1 MLELE
6 GQPAG
11 FLTTVEGGEPFAPVV
26 NEAVGASGVVRKH
39 IGSPEFAPMRM
50 SFGTGMSESLYKW
63 MADVLN
69 HNRSDKNGAIVF
81 CDYNFKE
88 RSRLMFDNA
97 LITEIAFPALDAGSK
112 DAAYFTLT
120 LQPRATRISKA
131 SIGSSV
137 HGFGG
142 KKQQHFSSANF
153 RLKIA
158 GLEAACARVSKIDA
172 IIVKQ
177 PATQRDFGENRDYGV
192 TSEVLTIPNVVF
204 TLGETQAED
213 FYDWFVDFVING
225 NNAQENER
233 AGTLEFLDANLRAT
247 LFTLTLSNLGILRIQ
262 KERIVGEIDVTARVR
277 VELYCEE
284 MAFNSAQES
293 LGSTVTPS
301 ASETSPIV
309 STNSS
314 VNIPPTEI
322 LLGII
327 SGRIRGEEALRATL
341 RIAGSAQ
348 ILNSNEI
355 AESEV
360 VARRLL
366 ATAPPMVFSPSAPKY
381 DDGVLIGERWAAE
394 KATLKELDQVSALVS
409 GEWTAIRLENEHSLI
424 VQLSEAGVIPP
435 GGDGPIDLER
445 DNFVEGIV
453 AGASRV
459 LRSVAPHLSRPK

>member
-6 GQPAG
+6 GQSAG

-26 NEAVGASGVVRKH
+26 NEAVGESGVVRKH
-39 IGSPEFAPMRM
+39 IGPVGFAPIRM
-50 SFGTGMSESLYKW
+50 SFGAGMSEALYKW

-69 HNRSDKNGAIVF
+69 HNGSAKNGAIVF

-88 RSRLMFDNA
+88 RWRLIFDNA

-112 DAAYFTLT
+112 DDAHFTLT
-120 LQPRATRISKA
+120 LQPKATRINKA

-137 HGFGG
+137 PGFGG

-158 GLEAACARVSKIDA
+158 GLEAACVKVNRIDS

-177 PATQRDFGENRDYGV
+177 STTQSESGV
-192 TSEVLTIPNVVF
+192 TSEALTIPNVVF
-204 TLGETQAED
+204 TLGEAQAED
-213 FYDWFVDFVING
+213 FYNWFEDFVIKG
-225 NNAQENER
+225 NSAQENER
-233 AGTLEFLDANLRAT
+233 TGTLEFLEPSLKTAF
-247 LFTLTLSNLGILRIQ
+247 FTLTLSNLGILRIQ
-262 KERIVGEIDVTARVR
+262 KERIVGEVDVIARVR

-284 MAFNSAQES
+284 MAFNSAEES
-293 LGSTVTPS
+293 LGSTVTSS
-301 ASETSPIV
+301 ASETSPTV
-309 STNSS
+309 STAGS
-314 VNIPPTEI
+314 VKTPPTEI
-322 LLGII
+322 LLGIM

-341 RIAGSAQ
+341 RIAGSPQ

-360 VARRLL
+360 IARRLL
-366 ATAPPMVFSPSAPKY
+366 ATVQPVVIGRSAPKY
-381 DDGVLIGERWAAE
+381 DDGASIGERWATE
-394 KATLKELDQVSALVS
+394 KATLQELDQISALVS

-424 VQLSEAGVIPP
+424 VQLREAGVIPP
-435 GGDGPIDLER
+435 GGEGPIDLER

-459 LRSVAPHLSRPK
+459 LRSVTPHLSRPT